1 MTLSY
6 YFSKIPYTCI
16 WHVLKLFRKHP
27 VIAFYCDNELDIE
40 IFRNI
45 ELKHATFVAKN
56 KKIKKYLKQQ
66 GILAKKLPAF
76 PDVVIMARHALH
88 KFPAKSVI
96 KIGLRHGPYHFK
108 KMIAPAKYNAFDLF
122 LLTSNSELEIAR
134 QLGFETCVSGGYPK
148 LDSFKKTK
156 TIQKSQELFQ
166 KFQLSKQKKTLLFSA
181 TWDGSGLSAIG
192 KWVEKIETLSEKF
205 NIIVTLHPKMSSRFP
220 QKIQNIGEIQLAE
233 PDNLIECM
241 IMADFLISDTS
252 SIIGEFCALDK
263 PIITF
268 KMDVANRLTPEIAT
282 MIAEISLQIDDFE
295 ELPNAIDLYLQN
307 PDFKKQNRSKW
318 NRIMFD
324 DVTISH
330 GKKATDVILSFLQAK
345 GVLHDS

>member
-6 YFSKIPYTCI
+6 YFLKIPYTCI
-16 WHVLKLFRKHP
+16 WHVLKLFRKQL
-27 VIAFYCDNELDIE
+27 VIAFYCDNELDYE
-40 IFRNI
+40 MFRNI
-45 ELKHATFVAKN
+45 KLKQATFVTKN
-56 KKIKKYLKQQ
+56 KKIKNYLKQQ
-66 GILAKKLPAF
+66 GILAKTLPAF

-122 LLTSNSELEIAR
+122 LLTSNSELEKAK
-134 QLGFETCVSGGYPK
+134 QLGFRTCASGGYPK
-148 LDSFKKTK
+148 LDSFKQKDF
-156 TIQKSQELFQ
+156 IQRSRNLFKSYQFSE
-166 KFQLSKQKKTLLFSA
+166 QKKTLLFSA
-181 TWDGSGLSAIG
+181 TWDGSGLSAVD
-192 KWVEKIETLSEKF
+192 KWIEKIETLREKF
-205 NIIVTLHPKMSSRFP
+205 NIIVTLHPKMSFHYA
-220 QKIQNIGEIQLAE
+220 QKIQSKANIQLAK
-233 PDNLIECM
+233 PNHLIECM
-241 IMADFLISDTS
+241 LMADFLISDTS

-268 KMDVANRLTPEIAT
+268 KMDVSKRLTPEIAT
-282 MIAEISLQIDDFE
+282 MIAEISQQIENFE

-318 NRIMFD
+318 NQIMFD